1 MEEKNYMEE
10 MENEENIGIIELI
23 DENGEAVQFEHLDTL
38 ELDGTTYVVLTPYS
52 ENEEEESD
60 VYIMKIVNEDGEDI
74 LVTVEDGK
82 TIQKV
87 FEEFKERTKDDFDFV
102 D

>member
-1 MEEKNYMEE
+1 MDDNNYI
-10 MENEENIGIIELI
+10 ENEENTGIIELI

-38 ELDGTTYVVLTPYS
+38 ELDSVTYVVLTPYTGKD
-52 ENEEEESD
+52 EDESD

-82 TIQKV
+82 TIKKV
-87 FEEFKERTKDDFDFV
+87 FEEFKERTKDDFDFI

>member
-1 MEEKNYMEE
+1 MEEKNYME
-10 MENEENIGIIELI
+10 NEETPGIIELI

-38 ELDGTTYVVLTPYS
+38 ELDGTTYVVLTPYTG
-52 ENEEEESD
+52 EDEDESD
-60 VYIMKIVNEDGEDI
+60 VYIMEIVNEDGEDI
-74 LVTVEDGK
+74 LVTVEDGNRIK
-82 TIQKV
+82 KV

>member
-1 MEEKNYMEE
+1 MEEKNY
-10 MENEENIGIIELI
+10 MENEENIGIVELI
-23 DENGEAVQFEHLDTL
+23 DENGETVQFEHLDTL

-52 ENEEEESD
+52 EDEEEESD

-82 TIQKV
+82 TIKKV
-87 FEEFKERTKDDFDFV
+87 FEEFKERTKDDFDFI